1 MAEYIERVV
10 SNADSCCDGNKI
22 KTHFA
27 QIIVHG
33 KAEKPY
39 YEILYFDTEDRTYHI
54 GFGSY
59 CLDYVFEWLSNEF
72 EIVEAEQEADVAPVR
87 HGRWLCVDTDTEQF
101 FLCNRCKKK
110 EYWESNYCP
119 NCGCL
124 MDGGDDE

>member
-1 MAEYIERVV
+1 MADIERVV

-72 EIVEAEQEADVAPVR
+72 EIVELE
-87 HGRWLCVDTDTEQF
+87 
-101 FLCNRCKKK
+101 
-110 EYWESNYCP
+110 
-119 NCGCL
+119 
-124 MDGGDDE
+124 

>member
-1 MAEYIERVV
+1 MAEYIKRVV

-27 QIIVHG
+27 QIIVSG

-59 CLDYVFEWLSNEF
+59 CLDYVFKWLSNEF

-87 HGRWLCVDTDTEQF
+87 HGQWGNYEPDLDGY
-101 FLCNRCKKK
+101 RCSCCKLVHRTCTT
-110 EYWESNYCP
+110 YCP
-119 NCGCL
+119 NCGAK
-124 MDGGDDE
+124 MDLEG

>member
-1 MAEYIERVV
+1 MVEYIERVV

-27 QIIVHG
+27 QIIVNG

-87 HGRWLCVDTDTEQF
+87 HGMWNDNKCTACGEEAFCYGEKPYHLRTDF
-101 FLCNRCKKK
+101 
-110 EYWESNYCP
+110 CP
-119 NCGCL
+119 NCGAK
-124 MDGGDDE
+124 MDLEG

>member
-27 QIIVHG
+27 QIIVRG

-87 HGRWLCVDTDTEQF
+87 HGQWIKHDDGVFTCSE
-101 FLCNRCKKK
+101 CGNA
-110 EYWESNYCP
+110 ESNESHFCRYC
-119 NCGCL
+119 GAK
-124 MDGGDDE
+124 MMEG

>member
-27 QIIVHG
+27 QIIVSG

-59 CLDYVFEWLSNEF
+59 CLDYVFKWLSNEF

-87 HGRWLCVDTDTEQF
+87 HGRWERTADGAALCTA
-101 FLCNRCKKK
+101 CNRKMNPSQYGYAFC
-110 EYWESNYCP
+110 SL
-119 NCGCL
+119 CGAI
-124 MDGGDDE
+124 MDG